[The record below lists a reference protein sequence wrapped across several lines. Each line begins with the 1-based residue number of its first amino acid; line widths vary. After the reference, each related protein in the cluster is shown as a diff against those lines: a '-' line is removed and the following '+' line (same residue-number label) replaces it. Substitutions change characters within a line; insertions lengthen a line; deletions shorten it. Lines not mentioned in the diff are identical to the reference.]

1 MHLKDLRESKEL
13 LMYRKLNAR
22 KNLNAEE
29 AAHHLNLEKGFE
41 GEKQFEAW
49 LKLHQ
54 GNGIILSDLL
64 LETNQTTYQIDSL
77 YLSPQ
82 KIYLFEVKNFEGD
95 YHLDKDKWLSPV
107 KKEVK
112 NPLLQL
118 SRNETLFRILLQ
130 EHHFQLPVEAILVFI
145 NPRFH
150 LYQASSSHPIIFHSQ
165 LDRFAKTLNK
175 NSAAPLKAIHSKLAE
190 KLLAL
195 HQEESRFER
204 LPGYEYDELEKGVG
218 CRFCGSIYA
227 TFQNSKFHCSN
238 CEFTESHFPAI
249 LQAIEEFQFLF
260 PERKL
265 TVEQIWE
272 WCHLVKSKKTI
283 RKILN
288 NHFLQTGNGRAI
300 HYVPREKV

>member
-1 MHLKDLRESKEL
+1 MKDLRESKEL

-130 EHHFQLPVEAILVFI
+130 EHHFQLPIEAILVFI
-145 NPRFH
+145 NPHFH

-165 LDRFAKTLNK
+165 LDRFAKTLKK
-175 NSAAPLKAIHSKLAE
+175 NSATPLKAIHSKLAK

-204 LPGYEYDELEKGVG
+204 LPGYEYEELEKGVG
-218 CRFCGSIYA
+218 CRFCGVLYA
-227 TFQNSKFHCSN
+227 SFANPNFRCSN
-238 CEFTESHFPAI
+238 CKTAEAYVPAI
-249 LQAIEEFQFLF
+249 LRAIEEYQFLF
-260 PERKL
+260 PQRKM
-265 TVEQIWE
+265 TVEEIWE
-272 WCHLVKSKKTI
+272 WCHIVKSKKTI

-288 NHFLQTGNGRAI
+288 THFLQTGIGKAT
-300 HYVPREKV
+300 HYVPREK

>member
-1 MHLKDLRESKEL
+1 MKDLRESKEL

-22 KNLNAEE
+22 KALHAEE
-29 AAHHLNLEKGFE
+29 AAHFLNLEKGFE
-41 GEKQFEAW
+41 GERQFEAW

-77 YLSPQ
+77 YISPQ
-82 KIYLFEVKNFEGD
+82 RIYLFEVKNFEGD

-118 SRNETLFRILLQ
+118 HRNETLFRILLQ
-130 EHHFQLPVEAILVFI
+130 EHHFQLPIEANLVFI

-150 LYQASSSHPIIFHSQ
+150 LYHASSSQPIVFHSQ
-165 LDRFAKTLNK
+165 LDRFAKTLKK
-175 NSAAPLKAIHSKLAE
+175 NCVSPLKAVHSKLAE

-195 HQEESRFER
+195 HQEESRFDR
-204 LPGYEYDELEKGVG
+204 LPEYGYDELEKGVG
-218 CRFCGSIYA
+218 CRFCGKMYT
-227 TFQNSKFHCSN
+227 TFSNPYFRCSN
-238 CEFTESHFPAI
+238 CKTAEAYVSAI
-249 LQAIEEFQFLF
+249 LRAIEEYQFLF
-260 PERKL
+260 PERKI
-265 TVEQIWE
+265 TVEEIWE
-272 WCHLVKSKKTI
+272 WCHIVKSKKTI

-288 NHFLQTGNGRAI
+288 NHFLQTGIGKAT
-300 HYVPREKV
+300 HYVPREK